1 MNSELKK
8 EKLFSRFHFKSFFKT
23 FFYEAFSR
31 PFYLIT
37 HPIKGFDEFKRE
49 KTSRGDIAIFYLV
62 MMIITQIVAYNKNG
76 FLVNLNNP
84 DDFNLFLTIALV
96 IFPVFIITIANWS
109 STVLM
114 DGKGTMKEIFRVI
127 CYAFFPFV
135 WLGLFSTIL
144 SNFITADEIIFF
156 QFFTGLGT
164 ILLGYMVF
172 FGLMGIHEYGLLKN
186 IFMVFA
192 TIVAIAVIL
201 FIMLLFLSL
210 IQQVYSYI
218 ASVYKEFVM
227 RFL

>member
-144 SNFITADEIIFF
+144 SNFITVDEIIFF